1 MWIYIHCNFSYTRPY
16 QRMMRATG
24 WKGDS
29 FAASIKG
36 EYPVSFYSHYTNR
49 HTHTYIYNIFK
60 CRMHVEFLIVQLFH
74 SDRHINRGAGCPR
87 WVVHVHNYFN
97 GKPFWKLDIERH
109 VARLVVA
116 CTWFDLH
123 DGPSCVAFNRIGDY
137 IYICMRIKTICEC
150 SLHPQTTSVAYQP
163 VKSSEL
169 QKEEKLKQQVIKDV
183 EIYYD
188 RDSSCC
194 SSIRTWLVWHQ
205 VRIAIWKLKNI
216 SNTIIIL

>member
-137 IYICMRIKTICEC
+137 IYMYANKNNLWMFITPPNDICCLSTGEEFGIAERREIE
-150 SLHPQTTSVAYQP
+150 TTS
-163 VKSSEL
+163 
-169 QKEEKLKQQVIKDV
+169 
-183 EIYYD
+183 
-188 RDSSCC
+188 
-194 SSIRTWLVWHQ
+194 H
-205 VRIAIWKLKNI
+205 
-216 SNTIIIL
+216 